1 MNVRVMEERVCERHC
16 GLPSTTEPADYINSK
31 AAISAGALLRLVTS
45 SPHDAIL
52 KRYCRFA
59 GLRPVVWYSGRLV

>member
-1 MNVRVMEERVCERHC
+1 MNIRVAEERAYESHC

-31 AAISAGALLRLVTS
+31 AAISASAFLRLVT

-59 GLRPVVWYSGRLV
+59 GLRPVVRYSGRLV